1 MITIDGKTFRN
12 LEEQVLWNQEQ
23 INLIKTAEITLADF
37 GIKVIDTFANVAA
50 LYAKY
55 PEDEF
60 TGDFG
65 DACAVGE
72 EAPYTYYVWTRT
84 TIEGNKGY
92 WFDVGVFPAPGAT
105 GATGA
110 QGPQGPQG
118 NPGQN
123 ILSGEGAPSSTSY
136 QEGSLYMN
144 TTTGAVYKLT
154 SGTWVVVANLKGA
167 TGDKGDTGDTGAT
180 GAQGPQ
186 GPQGPQGDVGGFIQ
200 IIGHVDNEGSLPDP
214 GTLTNR
220 TWAYLVGNDN
230 ELYVQV
236 PTVPGGSTYVWQ
248 NFGELNVA
256 TYCTVGGDFVNIFN
270 LDTKLDKVTTT
281 TTYGQVYGKAPNGN
295 QFMINRSNA
304 NLADALIQR
313 DSSGR
318 AQVANPSE
326 TLDIAN
332 KQYVDSNLPS
342 IIRG

>member
-1 MITIDGKTFRN
+1 MPLNINGVTYRN
-12 LEEQVLWNQEQ
+12 LEEQVRWNQEQ

-65 DACAVGE
+65 DACAVGS

-92 WFDVGVFPAPGAT
+92 WFDVGVFPAPGTT

-110 QGPQGPQG
+110 
-118 NPGQN
+118 
-123 ILSGEGAPSSTSY
+123 
-136 QEGSLYMN
+136 
-144 TTTGAVYKLT
+144 
-154 SGTWVVVANLKGA
+154 
-167 TGDKGDTGDTGAT
+167 
-180 GAQGPQ
+180 Q

-200 IIGHVDNEGSLPDP
+200 IMGHLESTSLLPDP
-214 GTLTNR
+214 DTLTNR

-236 PTVPGGSTYVWQ
+236 PTIPGGSTYVWQ

-256 TYCTVGGDFVNIFN
+256 TYCTVGGSFVNIFN
-270 LDTKLDKVTTT
+270 LDTKLDKVTSA
-281 TTYGQVYGKAPNGN
+281 TTYSRAYVKTEDGSQAQYNISTNNITSSLMFRDANGRSKIAAPSDN
-295 QFMINRSNA
+295 
-304 NLADALIQR
+304 
-313 DSSGR
+313 
-318 AQVANPSE
+318 
-326 TLDIAN
+326 LDIAN